1 MKIKSIQQSVDAAYA
16 HQGII
21 DLYVISSSDYSVPL
35 PLANPCIRLRWSEAH
50 VCAKHKANVFYFIYP
65 PEIASNGDDVSGG
78 NGDDVM
84 PFSYCALPQLFICKL
99 CKCLSCNPA
108 FHRITIATNCTAYAN
123 FGIMV

>member
-1 MKIKSIQQSVDAAYA
+1 M
-16 HQGII
+16 H
-21 DLYVISSSDYSVPL
+21 SDWDMV
-35 PLANPCIRLRWSEAH
+35 RLSKQNLEGSPNQVTAIVVRVENDNFPH

-65 PEIASNGDDVSGG
+65 PEIASNGDDVGGG

-123 FGIMV
+123 FDIMA